1 MGKVSAK
8 VLNVF
13 AGGAIAINAG
23 KTQGVKK
30 KMRLSV
36 LRDGKVIAN
45 MVVTEVYDSFS
56 IAEQSNRVVGNEQLL
71 ISVGEDVISE

>member
-36 LRDGKVIAN
+36 QRDGKVIAQ

-56 IAEQSNRVVGNEQLL
+56 IAEQSTVVSHEQTLT
-71 ISVGEDVISE
+71 VGEDVISE